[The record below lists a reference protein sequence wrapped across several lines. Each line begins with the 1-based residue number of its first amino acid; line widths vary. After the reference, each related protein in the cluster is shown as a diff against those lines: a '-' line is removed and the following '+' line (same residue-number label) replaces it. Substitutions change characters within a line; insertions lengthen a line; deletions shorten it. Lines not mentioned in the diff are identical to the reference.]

1 MAAPREIPQ
10 RELRNRISEVLREVE
25 AGAELRITVHGRP
38 VADLVPIRERRTF
51 VPFGE
56 ITRALAELPV
66 DPGFAS
72 DIADAIGDD
81 EARDPWEGEHG

>member
-1 MAAPREIPQ
+1 MATPREIPQ

-51 VPFGE
+51 VSFEE
-56 ITRALAELPV
+56 IAQGLAETPV
-66 DPGFAS
+66 DPNLAA

-81 EARDPWEGEHG
+81 EARDPWEQERR